1 LIEKSLSKKND
12 MPAKDT
18 YHEIVKNALVKDGW
32 TITHDP
38 LKLKWGTK
46 DMYVDLGAERLLAAE
61 KGGQQIAVEIKSFV
75 GLSEVNDLENAIG
88 KYVVY
93 HSVMARTEPNRVL
106 YLAVHQEAFSDV
118 FEDPLGKLLLED
130 YGVRLI
136 VFDSQKEEILKWMP

>member
-1 LIEKSLSKKND
+1 

>member
-1 LIEKSLSKKND
+1 
-12 MPAKDT
+12 MPAKDI
-18 YHEIVKNALVKDGW
+18 YHEIVKNALIKDGW

-38 LKLKWGTK
+38 LKLKWGVK
-46 DMYVDLGAERLLAAE
+46 DMYVDLGAERLVAAE

-75 GLSEVNDLENAIG
+75 GLSEVNDLENAMG

-93 HSVMARTEPNRVL
+93 HSVMTRTEPNRVL

>member
-1 LIEKSLSKKND
+1 

-18 YHEIVKNALVKDGW
+18 YHDAVKNALIKDGW

-38 LKLKWGTK
+38 LKLKWGVK
-46 DMYVDLGAERLLAAE
+46 DMYVDLGAERLVAAE
-61 KGGQQIAVEIKSFV
+61 KAGQQIAVEIKSFV
-75 GLSEVNDLENAIG
+75 GLSEVNDLENAMG

-93 HSVMARTEPNRVL
+93 RSVMTRTEPNRVL
-106 YLAVHQEAFSDV
+106 YLAVHQETFSDV

-136 VFDSQKEEILKWMP
+136 VFDSQKEEILKWTP

>member
-1 LIEKSLSKKND
+1 

-18 YHEIVKNALVKDGW
+18 YHDAVKNALIKDGW

-38 LKLKWGTK
+38 LKLKWGINN
-46 DMYVDLGAERLLAAE
+46 MYVDLGAERLVAAE

-75 GLSEVNDLENAIG
+75 GLSEINDLENAMG

-93 HSVMARTEPNRVL
+93 HSVMTRTEPNRVL

-136 VFDSQKEEILKWMP
+136 VFDSQKEEILKWTP

>member
-1 LIEKSLSKKND
+1 

-61 KGGQQIAVEIKSFV
+61 KGEQQIAVEIKSFV
-75 GLSEVNDLENAIG
+75 GLSEVNDLENAMG

-93 HSVMARTEPNRVL
+93 HSVMTRTEPNRVL

-130 YGVRLI
+130 YGVKLI
-136 VFDSQKEEILKWMP
+136 VFDSQKEEILKWTP

>member
-1 LIEKSLSKKND
+1 

-46 DMYVDLGAERLLAAE
+46 DMYVDLGAERLIAAE

-75 GLSEVNDLENAIG
+75 GLSEVNDLENAMG

-93 HSVMARTEPNRVL
+93 HSVMTRTEPNRIL
-106 YLAVHQEAFSDV
+106 YLAVHQEAFSDI

-136 VFDSQKEEILKWMP
+136 VFDLQKEEILKWIL